1 LRKGPNLLFP
11 LMVNIRIVDFRLSNC
26 VNSGIYNIAVL
37 TKFIPRSLVAH
48 VGVDRPWDLDRATG
62 GVILLQPFLS
72 RAGRGW
78 YKVTADAVYQN
89 LYYIEGRRIDEVL
102 NFGW

>member
-1 LRKGPNLLFP
+1 MRKGPNLLFP
-11 LMVNIRIVDFRLSNC
+11 LSVNIRSIDFSLSNC
-26 VNSGIYNIAVL
+26 ANSGIYNIAVL
-37 TKFIPRSLVAH
+37 TQFIPHSLVAH
-48 VGVDRPWDLDRATG
+48 VGVGRPWDLGRATG

-72 RAGRGW
+72 RAGCDW

-89 LYYIEGRRIDEVL
+89 LYYIEDRRIDEVL